1 LLVGL
6 RLGHGGLAEL
16 RLLGLLRL
24 LLLLLS
30 SKKGSSK

>member
-1 LLVGL
+1 L

-16 RLLGLLRL
+16 RLLGLLRRL

-30 SKKGSSK
+30 SKKRSSK